1 MRTKD
6 EEKMNKII
14 KYIDDYYF
22 ENNYTPTISEIS
34 DAMEMS
40 KGNVHAYITEMSER
54 GMIDRTSGEWRGIR
68 TREINKIDVNMRK
81 IPLVGVIACGA
92 PIWAEENIES
102 YLPISKDLI
111 GNGEFFALRAKG
123 KSMTGAGIDDGDIVF
138 IRKQNFANEGQ
149 IIVALVD
156 DQDVTLKRFYI
167 DESKKKIKLHP
178 ENEDYEDMFFDEIA
192 IQGVAVKIL
201 KEIE

>member
-6 EEKMNKII
+6 EEKMNRII
-14 KYIDDYYF
+14 KCIDDYYF

-54 GMIDRTSGEWRGIR
+54 GMIDRMSGEWRGIR

-156 DQDVTLKRFYI
+156 DQDATLKRFFK
-167 DESKKKIKLHP
+167 DEDKKKIKLHP
-178 ENEDYEDMFFDEIA
+178 ENENYEDMFFDEIA

>member
-14 KYIDDYYF
+14 KFIDDYYF

-111 GNGEFFALRAKG
+111 GYGEFFALRAKG
-123 KSMTGAGIDDGDIVF
+123 NSMIGAGIDDGDIVF
-138 IRKQNFANEGQ
+138 IRKQNYANEGQ

-156 DQDVTLKRFYI
+156 DQDATLKRFFK
-167 DESKKKIKLHP
+167 DEDKKKIKLHP